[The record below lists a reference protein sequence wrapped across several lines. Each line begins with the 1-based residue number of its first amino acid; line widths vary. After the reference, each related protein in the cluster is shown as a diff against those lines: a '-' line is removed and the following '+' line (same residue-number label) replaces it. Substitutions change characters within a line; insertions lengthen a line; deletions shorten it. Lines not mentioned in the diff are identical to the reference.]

1 MDLDRVLAEL
11 IEERKLLDQA
21 IANLERLS
29 SKTEKG
35 APPRQ
40 PQRTLSP
47 KRIQERAKTAAFR
60 PD

>member
-11 IEERKLLDQA
+11 IEERKLIDQA

-29 SKTEKG
+29 AKAGKS
-35 APPRQ
+35 APRRELQ
-40 PQRTLSP
+40 PSLSQ
-47 KRIQERAKTAAFR
+47 KRIQERLKSTASD